1 MNDYVR
7 HREFL
12 SIYFAKVSM
21 IRISFIGTHSEI
33 LKHNVTWTCSTIGSG
48 KVGSWSR
55 IPTHFHGNPASRNS
69 IFAIPTF
76 YLHYPE
82 LISSLSRTSIFA
94 ISNFFLRHPEL
105 QFLLSRISFFH
116 NTASV
121 FEIWGISLLSSQ
133 VTYLLNVSHIPEV
146 YFCQIPNPGNH
157 TVTWICSTVGSG
169 KGGPDPAHS
178 HSFPRDSRIPN
189 FHLCYRSRILHNS
202 APVAKM

>member
-1 MNDYVR
+1 MLL
-7 HREFL
+7 ELAFSL
-12 SIYFAKVSM
+12 
-21 IRISFIGTHSEI
+21 ISTGIPHLEI
-33 LKHNVTWTCSTIGSG
+33 LSSL
-48 KVGSWSR
+48 
-55 IPTHFHGNPASRNS
+55 SRNS

-105 QFLLSRISFFH
+105 QFLPSRISFFH

-157 TVTWICSTVGSG
+157 TVTWICSTVGCG

-189 FHLCYRSRILHNS
+189 FHLCYRSRILLNS